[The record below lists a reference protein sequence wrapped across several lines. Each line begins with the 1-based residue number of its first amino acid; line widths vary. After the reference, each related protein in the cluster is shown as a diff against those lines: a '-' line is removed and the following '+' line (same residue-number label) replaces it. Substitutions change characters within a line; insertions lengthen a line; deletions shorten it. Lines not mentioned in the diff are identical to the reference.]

1 MYMLVA
7 LAGKLTLRY
16 LKGFASL
23 WENDYYKQTNKFIS
37 YYTSIVQR
45 QWTKWTIYLK
55 FAV

>member
-16 LKGFASL
+16 LKGFSSL
-23 WENDYYKQTNKFIS
+23 RENDYYKQINKLTS

-45 QWTKWTIYLK
+45 QWTKRTIYLK